1 MIGLY
6 TILFLAALVI
16 GFVCQTRRHFGRLLP
31 PSRVEGQFG
40 ALQVRR
46 YPKLAV
52 AEVRVSGNAALA
64 LRTGG
69 NMLNKYFRDE
79 QIARFAMP
87 LFAEKL
93 DAANSIWTMSAL
105 LPMPLDAAP
114 PPRNR
119 AIQVKELPAQRVL
132 ARPYHGSVAEDDRL
146 ARQKADMLPL
156 VNDLCQ
162 RLGCTKLS
170 TVVVMH
176 RYPSWFPSLFRV
188 SDLMVRVT
196 DDAAP

>member
-6 TILFLAALVI
+6 TILFIAAVVI
-16 GFVCQTRRHFGRLLP
+16 AFVAQTRRHFGSLLP
-31 PSRVEGQFG
+31 PSRIEGQFG
-40 ALQVRR
+40 VLQVRR

-52 AEVRVSGNAALA
+52 AEVRVSGNAAHA

-69 NMLNKYFRDE
+69 NMLNKYFREE

-105 LPMPLDAAP
+105 LPMPLDAAAA
-114 PPRNR
+114 PRNR
-119 AIQVKELPAQRVL
+119 AIQLKELPAQRVI
-132 ARPYHGSVAEDDRL
+132 AKPYHGSVAEDDRL

-170 TVVVMH
+170 TVVVVH
-176 RYPSWFPSLFRV
+176 RFPSWFPSLFRV

-196 DDAAP
+196 DDAA